1 MISIDV
7 FLRTYCTTTLSTY
20 HITAITIF
28 QKIYFFKYVPIF
40 SNAKLLGPK
49 IFIALGAKIQIY
61 IFFPHWQWA
70 SHTECSSFILKTL
83 ISF

>member
-28 QKIYFFKYVPIF
+28 QKIYIFKYVPIF

-61 IFFPHWQWA
+61 IFFPTGSGLLIPSVHL
-70 SHTECSSFILKTL
+70 SFLKH
-83 ISF
+83 